1 MSVATQISRLQ
12 GLRDRIKAKLSSL
25 GIGSGV
31 TDLEDCT
38 DAIESIGG
46 TQLITDTTTV
56 DVAGKQYARVD
67 DANLSPSNI
76 VSGVSILGVTGTA
89 NVQPPQA
96 NLTTGTFLYG
106 MAAAPSTLTPPSG
119 YDGFS
124 QVTPTI
130 GFNPTLLPANI
141 KDGVTIMGVTGTLD
155 AWNVY
160 TLTVNSTTD
169 TIEIPFDF
177 VPTDSNYTKNFYISL
192 MLYFDGTGGGTVPV
206 GSSKIVTDL
215 AGSVGSFHANEV
227 RTNDYVRIVHLAGS
241 TITTQFLQR
250 GGIEIAVNT
259 GVGTVFN
266 GDYKV
271 TIFWR

>member
-12 GLRDRIKAKLSSL
+12 GLRDRIKVKLSSL

-76 VSGVSILGVTGTA
+76 
-89 NVQPPQA
+89 
-96 NLTTGTFLYG
+96 
-106 MAAAPSTLTPPSG
+106 
-119 YDGFS
+119 
-124 QVTPTI
+124 
-130 GFNPTLLPANI
+130 

-160 TLTVNSTTD
+160 ALTVNSTTD

-177 VPTDSNYTKNFYISL
+177 VPTDSDYAKNFYMSL